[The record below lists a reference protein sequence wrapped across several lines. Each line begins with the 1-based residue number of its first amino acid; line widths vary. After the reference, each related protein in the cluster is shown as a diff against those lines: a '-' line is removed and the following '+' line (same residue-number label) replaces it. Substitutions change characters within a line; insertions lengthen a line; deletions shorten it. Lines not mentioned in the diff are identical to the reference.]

1 MLPKVVCITGGIG
14 SGKSAVCH
22 LIIEAGYPVYNS
34 DDRAK
39 WLMENQPELIQGIKN
54 IFSKEA
60 YIEGA
65 LNRAYLSK
73 RIFED
78 PELKMA
84 LEKLVH
90 PAVGND
96 FNNWRAA
103 QKSEIVFKESA
114 LAIEIKDPTCQCL
127 VSVTADK
134 LIRQARVLL
143 RNPSWS
149 LSDVVARM
157 KTQVSDEIRI
167 AASDFTIA
175 NEDELEVL
183 KEKVDYL
190 LAKLRVI

>member
-22 LIIEAGYPVYNS
+22 LISQAGYPVYNS

-39 WLMENQPELIQGIKN
+39 WLMEHQPEVIQGIKSV
-54 IFSKEA
+54 FSEEA

-65 LNRAYLSK
+65 LNRAHLSK

-78 PELKMA
+78 PKLKLA

-90 PAVGND
+90 PAVGRD
-96 FNNWRAA
+96 FKEWRAV
-103 QKSEIVFKESA
+103 QTSKIVFKESA

-127 VSVTADK
+127 VSVIADK
-134 LIRQARVLL
+134 FIRQARVLL

-157 KTQVSDEIRI
+157 NTQVSDEIRV
-167 AASDFTIA
+167 AASDFAIN

-190 LAKLRVI
+190 LARLRVI